1 MKLFY
6 TFFIFTFKKPA
17 KRKAYS
23 DERESWSSV
32 SSEGEAVC

>member
-6 TFFIFTFKKPA
+6 TFFIFTFKKA
-17 KRKAYS
+17 VKQKAYS
-23 DERESWSSV
+23 DEHESWSSV